1 MPALQGLID
10 GFLTAAEL
18 AALLSLAPVATTAPS
33 GMAARPTAPA
43 IESTRDLHLLSSSL
57 DVRLL
62 GSLADVRVSQ
72 LFSNNTAKTLDLA
85 GRLPA
90 VDEHTDALRI
100 HRNGRVVDLLQ
111 LESGCSGDGDGD
123 IETGAEL
130 QASMSGHVRL
140 AVDESIADALQLAPG
155 ASASIELIATHS
167 LSRAGA
173 VYRLP
178 LPDRAAVRPQALLI
192 DQADVRFLVV
202 VPHRVSRGVARLTL
216 RPDQAAA
223 ETIELGALSDSLTA
237 FVVPL
242 ANRAALH
249 ALAAGAI
256 ELETRTAEGI
266 VWSTLPAQMRIDAAH
281 AAATSK

>member
-18 AALLSLAPVATTAPS
+18 AALLSLAPAAAT
-33 GMAARPTAPA
+33 ARMEALPTALA
-43 IESTRDLHLLSSSL
+43 IERTRDLHLLSNSL

-72 LFSNNTAKTLDLA
+72 LFSNNTAETIDLA

-111 LESGCSGDGDGD
+111 LERGCGDGDGDGD
-123 IETGAEL
+123 IETSAQL
-130 QASMSGHVRL
+130 QASMGGHVRL
-140 AVDESIADALQLAPG
+140 AVDESIADALQLPPG
-155 ASASIELIATHS
+155 ASASIELIATQS
-167 LSRAGA
+167 LTRAGA
-173 VYRLP
+173 VYRLA
-178 LPDRAAVRPQALLI
+178 LPDRAAVKPQALLV

-202 VPHRVSRGVARLTL
+202 VPHRASRGVARLTL

-223 ETIELGALSDSLTA
+223 ETIELGALSDSATA
-237 FVVPL
+237 YVVSL
-242 ANRAALH
+242 GNRAALQ

-256 ELETRTAEGI
+256 ELETRTTDGI
-266 VWSTLPAQMRIDAAH
+266 VWSTLPPQIRIDAAH
-281 AAATSK
+281 AAVTSK